1 MTVYYQVTIQIY
13 QILIWLNF
21 IIIDQ
26 SAKLQRGPYDLSIQI
41 NIYIYKYSMCV
52 YIPITSQVFP
62 TIVGLNPLFLLV
74 HDPLHY
80 PRVKSQIAVEW
91 LLSR

>member
-1 MTVYYQVTIQIY
+1 
-13 QILIWLNF
+13 
-21 IIIDQ
+21 
-26 SAKLQRGPYDLSIQI
+26 
-41 NIYIYKYSMCV
+41 MCV

-91 LLSR
+91 LLSRWMPYEKC